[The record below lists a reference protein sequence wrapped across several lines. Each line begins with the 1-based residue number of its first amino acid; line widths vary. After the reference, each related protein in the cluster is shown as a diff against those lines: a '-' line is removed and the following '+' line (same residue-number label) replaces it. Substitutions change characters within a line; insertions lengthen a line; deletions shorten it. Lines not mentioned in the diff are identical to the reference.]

1 MNYLDNPY
9 WKEEPSGGGNRN
21 NIQQLRADL
30 YDYMTLGNIEVA
42 KHSPAM
48 AAFVCNSIQDVQK
61 LLTHCVVC
69 PDWNHKVNTEGKIVY
84 TMDGLGDGIPQTALV
99 AIAFMNRLSDLTKNY
114 GIEAQI
120 HNIHLTA
127 WSPIDLSYLSMKL
140 KIVLSVNASAIEL

>member
-114 GIEAQI
+114 GIEAH

-127 WSPIDLSYLSMKL
+127 WESYRSKL
-140 KIVLSVNASAIEL
+140 P